1 MASSLFAA
9 LRSSAR
15 KRPLTVASISVL
27 TASVGYA
34 VAIEKQAE
42 IRETQYLNFHNNS
55 DSNLD
60 DRHNDDIR
68 PTTTTTIVLPRKYD
82 LDAIENYWS
91 HRPISVVRRVAEI
104 VTVLSPLLLAYV
116 RDFKLNLRNDDNNNH
131 NKEGTRRQQSWD
143 NNDDDEMKALSSSL
157 LEDMMMDEKERRQQ
171 LQRQHAHNLRDAL
184 TRLGPAFIKMGQQL
198 SIRPDLVPPAVLA
211 ELQTLCDNVEPVPDA
226 VALEVLRTELGFE
239 SQDELSTI
247 FTGLR
252 RVASASLGQVYKAT
266 LATTNGTDKPTE
278 VAIKVQR
285 PDMVKRLSLDLFL
298 LQNYGRVVDAICK
311 VLTEQIPYHANFIN
325 AFAKGSYM
333 ELDYENEAAN
343 QLRFKSELEKRRCN
357 VIVPDVLSQ
366 YTTRKVICMEWIEG
380 TKLVDSSGEQIR
392 TLIPVGVELFLTQ
405 LLDIG
410 AFHADPHPANLYVTK
425 DGHKLCLLDFGLCAE
440 IDERSR
446 RAMTAAIVNLLSG
459 NFNSLIEKDAKDLG
473 FLDDQMDVTELKP
486 ILTKILT
493 KGLLEAGS
501 NLHDRKRKLMDISN
515 ELNDVFFRY
524 PFSVPPFFALI
535 TRGLGLLEGIAL
547 SGDPDFD
554 IFKASLPYATKRA
567 MEIFGSNFLSS
578 ASGGLGSP
586 QRRPTA
592 YLKK

>member
-1 MASSLFAA
+1 
-9 LRSSAR
+9 
-15 KRPLTVASISVL
+15 
-27 TASVGYA
+27 
-34 VAIEKQAE
+34 
-42 IRETQYLNFHNNS
+42 
-55 DSNLD
+55 
-60 DRHNDDIR
+60 
-68 PTTTTTIVLPRKYD
+68 
-82 LDAIENYWS
+82 
-91 HRPISVVRRVAEI
+91 
-104 VTVLSPLLLAYV
+104 
-116 RDFKLNLRNDDNNNH
+116 
-131 NKEGTRRQQSWD
+131 
-143 NNDDDEMKALSSSL
+143 
-157 LEDMMMDEKERRQQ
+157 
-171 LQRQHAHNLRDAL
+171 
-184 TRLGPAFIKMGQQL
+184 
-198 SIRPDLVPPAVLA
+198 
-211 ELQTLCDNVEPVPDA
+211 
-226 VALEVLRTELGFE
+226 
-239 SQDELSTI
+239 
-247 FTGLR
+247 
-252 RVASASLGQVYKAT
+252 
-266 LATTNGTDKPTE
+266 
-278 VAIKVQR
+278 
-285 PDMVKRLSLDLFL
+285 MVKRLSLDLFL
-298 LQNYGRVVDAICK
+298 LQNYGRAVDAICK

-343 QLRFKSELEKRRCN
+343 QLRFKSELERRRCN
-357 VIVPDVLSQ
+357 VIVPDVLPQ

-380 TKLVDSSGEQIR
+380 TKLVDSPREQIR

-425 DGHKLCLLDFGLCAE
+425 DGQKLCLLDFGLCAE

-459 NFNSLIEKDAKDLG
+459 DFNSLIEKDAKDLG
-473 FLDDQMDVTELKP
+473 FLDGQMDVTELKP